1 VAVEEEDS
9 TGFLAARV
17 WNREHRAEVRE
28 RARSDGREN
37 REAVAISGLRIG
49 EAG

>member
-1 VAVEEEDS
+1 VAVEEDS

-17 WNREHRAEVRE
+17 WNREPRAEVRE
-28 RARSDGREN
+28 RTRSDGREK